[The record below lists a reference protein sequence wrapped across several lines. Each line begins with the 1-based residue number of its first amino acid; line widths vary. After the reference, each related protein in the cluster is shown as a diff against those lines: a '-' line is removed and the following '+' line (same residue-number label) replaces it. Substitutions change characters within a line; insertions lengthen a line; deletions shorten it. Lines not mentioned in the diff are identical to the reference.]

1 MFQQRPAIP
10 ALLLSL
16 CLALAWQP
24 ARAEYQPAMEKAL
37 HALQVAKRALQQASH
52 DKGGHRAEALRHVQ
66 KAIRYD
72 NRH

>member
-1 MFQQRPAIP
+1 
-10 ALLLSL
+10 
-16 CLALAWQP
+16 
-24 ARAEYQPAMEKAL
+24 MEKAL

-66 KAIRYD
+66 KAIEEVKKGIRYD